1 MWAVGQWLLCFCVKR
16 AWGPRLEAS
25 GVLWDPPIA
34 AGHCKEE
41 SPNFCR
47 SWHLQKPS
55 PISASGDILKTSTHP
70 WVGLLPLQDWV
81 RLSSWLPAA
90 SVFSHTMITTSEMRR
105 HKILRGEREN
115 TFLFLGLFQYC
126 KKKKNIWMIFLSHNL
141 IKWFMLST
149 RHKFTRI

>member
-16 AWGPRLEAS
+16 ARGPRLEAS

-41 SPNFCR
+41 SPDFCR

-55 PISASGDILKTSTHP
+55 PISASGDILRTSTHP

-90 SVFSHTMITTSEMRR
+90 SVFSHTHDNNLWDEETQDSQRR
-105 HKILRGEREN
+105 EGKYFFVFRSFSVL
-115 TFLFLGLFQYC
+115 Q
-126 KKKKNIWMIFLSHNL
+126 KKKNIWMIFLSHNL

-149 RHKFTRI
+149 HHKFTRI